1 MKYNSHL
8 AIVKTFSLS
17 RIPVAEHSL
26 HINTPPTSLIE
37 MPKINHLFDLLNN
50 NHQFSKNFPSLLLW
64 EVFLFLSTRR
74 FIYE

>member
-1 MKYNSHL
+1 MKYNPYS

-37 MPKINHLFDLLNN
+37 MPKINQLFDFLNN
-50 NHQFSKNFPSLLLW
+50 NHQFSKKLPKRLLV
-64 EVFLFLSTRR
+64 EVFCYAGKRIRL
-74 FIYE
+74 